1 MALLVAFIIAFLEL
15 LHGVWT
21 TPAPRADSR
30 SKIKWALCGFAAKRS
45 ADHHQPIS
53 THSQT

>member
-1 MALLVAFIIAFLEL
+1 VALLVAFIIAFLEL